1 MQVGNNIERK
11 RSIPYVLIV
20 KIYYQIEYTILFKYF
35 FNEIVRLYFKCWY
48 KCGIINIR
56 CFSKKYENKT

>member
-11 RSIPYVLIV
+11 HSIPYVLIV

-35 FNEIVRLYFKCWY
+35 FNEIVRLYFKC
-48 KCGIINIR
+48 
-56 CFSKKYENKT
+56 

>member
-20 KIYYQIEYTILFKYF
+20 KVEYTILFKYF
-35 FNEIVRLYFKCWY
+35 FNEIVRLYFKC
-48 KCGIINIR
+48 
-56 CFSKKYENKT
+56 